1 MKIGIFIE
9 PDIKLKNKILFWKKK
24 FNKKTNKI
32 FYLNHPPHMT
42 ICTKSIKMN
51 KFAKINLLKNL
62 NKILSREKS
71 FELKFNRNS
80 IFKKDPVTKCDTIYY
95 SCRNNKKL
103 SIIQKKII
111 LSLSKFKDANK
122 KKIIFK
128 KKIFNYNQKKYG
140 YPFVGGQ
147 WKPHMTICSIENSS
161 KTKKLINEF
170 LNSKINFKIKIR
182 KISIW
187 YINFDNHKKIK
198 NFKLI

>member
-80 IFKKDPVTKCDTIYY
+80 IFKKKSFALRAQI
-95 SCRNNKKL
+95 
-103 SIIQKKII
+103 
-111 LSLSKFKDANK
+111 
-122 KKIIFK
+122 
-128 KKIFNYNQKKYG
+128 
-140 YPFVGGQ
+140 
-147 WKPHMTICSIENSS
+147 
-161 KTKKLINEF
+161 
-170 LNSKINFKIKIR
+170 IR
-182 KISIW
+182 KKTAR
-187 YINFDNHKKIK
+187 FAREIK
-198 NFKLI
+198 HSSSSR